1 MISPLV
7 IVAVE
12 HAVGQITLNRPDK
25 RNALT
30 AAMLQQILDG
40 LDRFE
45 RGGDVR
51 VVLIR
56 GVGAAFCSGLDL
68 DDMKSAHERTGSFDF
83 ELLLEVFARLA
94 HHPNPTIAMV
104 HGVAIA
110 GGCELALHCDLRIG
124 SPSARFAMPL
134 AKLGLVIPGA
144 AAERLV
150 QIVGLPAARE
160 MLFTGEAIDGLRA
173 ERMGLLTRLVDAG
186 QLQAATEQMVG
197 AMAQRAPLSL
207 QAMKRILDNFGPK
220 LTTAERAATDMERR
234 QINGSQDMRE
244 GLQAFF
250 ERRTPIF
257 RGV

>member
-12 HAVGQITLNRPDK
+12 HAVGQITLNRPGK

-40 LDRFE
+40 LDCFE
-45 RGGDVR
+45 HGGDVR

-56 GVGAAFCSGLDL
+56 GAGAAFCSGLDL

-124 SPSARFAMPL
+124 SAFSSICNAARQIGVGHSWRCCGAVSPDRRPL
-134 AKLGLVIPGA
+134 AKCCSLV
-144 AAERLV
+144 
-150 QIVGLPAARE
+150 
-160 MLFTGEAIDGLRA
+160 
-173 ERMGLLTRLVDAG
+173 TRL
-186 QLQAATEQMVG
+186 
-197 AMAQRAPLSL
+197 
-207 QAMKRILDNFGPK
+207 
-220 LTTAERAATDMERR
+220 TDYAL
-234 QINGSQDMRE
+234 RE
-244 GLQAFF
+244 WVF
-250 ERRTPIF
+250 
-257 RGV
+257 